1 MLPLDR
7 IARGPGTEVLRWD
20 PEGNSDGI
28 VESVLSMLCRAA
40 PGTGEPLVWAG
51 LRGYSV
57 RLRRAALGVLTTW
70 FGDDLPGEFV
80 DRVAAAAAV
89 EPDDDLRAHL
99 SAAARSGNGRA

>member
-1 MLPLDR
+1 M
-7 IARGPGTEVLRWD
+7 
-20 PEGNSDGI
+20 
-28 VESVLSMLCRAA
+28 LSMLCRAA

-70 FGDDLPGEFV
+70 FGEDLPGEFV
-80 DRVAAAAAV
+80 DRVAAVAAV